1 MMSLDGQALVQEAV
15 LDWLGAQ
22 DPARLQAQA
31 EAGADIVDHLLA
43 EYRVWVPMIRFLLP
57 PAARQAVAAMGDR
70 EFRDLL
76 RAALRQHP
84 PQGAV
89 CWAHEAWFLDQC
101 ARVRD
106 ALLSRAGE
114 AVDHG

>member
-1 MMSLDGQALVQEAV
+1 MMSLDGPQMVRGAV

-43 EYRVWVPMIRFLLP
+43 EYRVWVPMIRYLLP
-57 PAARQAVAAMGDR
+57 PAARQAVAGMGVDA
-70 EFRDLL
+70 FRALL
-76 RAALRQHP
+76 REALRVHP
-84 PQGAV
+84 AQGAV
-89 CWAHEAWFLDQC
+89 CWAHEDWFLAQC

-106 ALLSRAGE
+106 ALLSQAGE